1 MKAIA
6 IHTIPTNDKGGVAL
20 LFTEQFGIRPYYVA
34 LGKKSTLYQAM
45 TLLDIEERER
55 RLGSM
60 RMLAEVRRD
69 PPLLDVP
76 MHPLKASIALFM
88 AEVLHRSLAEE
99 QPIPA
104 LFHYCHVSMQA
115 LDLDDQVASYPIGFL
130 CKLIDHLGF
139 APPPVPAS
147 DMCLDLVQGEW
158 LGAPPLH
165 GDFLQGEEAQ
175 RFGHAIHASHESLA
189 ELLKGRAERRILLDQ
204 LVRYLQIH
212 LHHDRELKSYA
223 ILREVFA

>member
-20 LFTEQFGIRPYYVA
+20 LFTEQFGIRPYYVT
-34 LGKKSTLYQAM
+34 LGKKSTLFQAM

-55 RLGSM
+55 RAGSM

-69 PPLLDVP
+69 PPLLEVP

-99 QPIPA
+99 QPMPA
-104 LFHYCHVSMQA
+104 LFHYCHVSVQA
-115 LDLDDQVASYPIGFL
+115 LDLDDHVAGYPIGFL

-139 APPPVPAS
+139 APPPVPAP
-147 DMCLDLVQGEW
+147 DRCLDLINGEW
-158 LGAPPLH
+158 LATPPFH
-165 GDFLQGEEAQ
+165 GDYLSGDAAQ
-175 RFGHAIHASHESLA
+175 RFGKAIHASHEDLS
-189 ELLKGRAERRILLDQ
+189 ELLNGRAERRELLDH

-212 LHHDRELKSYA
+212 LHHERELKSYT